1 MRDFRVA
8 HGATEILLIRHGEAE
23 AMPPSETLHP
33 KDVDMPLSARGR
45 AQAQA
50 MANRLRSRGIA
61 AIYSSPLR
69 RTRETADALAAATEL
84 PVTEDARVREVEIAG
99 VGPVGM
105 HDLAEIAIAQG
116 GWSHLPGTES
126 SETIRSRMRA
136 AINEIVTAHPGA
148 RVAVVSHAG
157 AINAYVASLLGLQ
170 SDFFFPTGN
179 TSISIVRARDER
191 RLLVSLNDIAHL
203 ESVREYGNGRP
214 A

>member
-8 HGATEILLIRHGEAE
+8 HGATEMLLIRHAE
-23 AMPPSETLHP
+23 AQPLPENETFDP
-33 KDVDMPLSARGR
+33 KHVDMPLSERGR
-45 AQAQA
+45 GQAA
-50 MANRLRSRGIA
+50 ALAARLAHRGLA

-69 RTRETADALAAATEL
+69 RTRETADALASTTGL
-84 PVTEDARVREVEIAG
+84 PVAEDQRLREVEIAG

-105 HDLAEIAIAQG
+105 HDLAEIAIAHG

-126 SETIRSRMRA
+126 SEEIRGRMRA
-136 AINEIVTAHPGA
+136 AINDVITAYPSA
-148 RVAVVSHAG
+148 RVAVISHAG
-157 AINAYVASLLGLQ
+157 AINAYVAALLGLK

-203 ESVREYGNGRP
+203 ERP

>member
-8 HGATEILLIRHGEAE
+8 HGATEVLLIRHGEAE
-23 AMPPSETLHP
+23 PMPASEAVHP

-45 AQAQA
+45 EQAA
-50 MANRLRSRGIA
+50 ALALRLAHRGIG

-69 RTRETADALAAATEL
+69 RTRETADALAAATGL
-84 PVTEDARVREVEIAG
+84 PVAEDGRLREVEIAG
-99 VGPVGM
+99 VGPVAM

-126 SETIRSRMRA
+126 SQAIRERMTAGIDAVIA
-136 AINEIVTAHPGA
+136 AHGGA
-148 RVAVVSHAG
+148 RVAVFTHAG
-157 AINAYVASLLGLQ
+157 AINAYVASLLGLK

-179 TSISIVRARDER
+179 TSISIVRARDQR

-203 ESVREYGNGRP
+203 ERS

>member
-1 MRDFRVA
+1 MHDFRVA
-8 HGATEILLIRHGEAE
+8 HGATEVLLIRHGEAE
-23 AMPPSETLHP
+23 PMLPTQALNP
-33 KDVDMPLSARGR
+33 KEVDMPLSARGR

-61 AIYSSPLR
+61 AIYASGLR
-69 RTRETADALAAATEL
+69 RARETAEALAQTTGL
-84 PVTEDARVREVEIAG
+84 PVAQDDRLREVEIAG
-99 VGPVGM
+99 VGSVGM
-105 HDLAEIAIAQG
+105 HDLAEIAIAHG

-126 SETIRSRMRA
+126 SQAIRGRVTQALDAIIA
-136 AINEIVTAHPGA
+136 AHGGA

-157 AINAYVASLLGLQ
+157 AINAYIAGLLGLK

-203 ESVREYGNGRP
+203 ERP

>member
-8 HGATEILLIRHGEAE
+8 NGATEILLIRHGEAE
-23 AMPPSETLHP
+23 PIAPSEALHP
-33 KDVDMPLSARGR
+33 KDVDMPLSTRGR
-45 AQAQA
+45 QQATA
-50 MANRLRSRGIA
+50 MANRLRTRGIG

-69 RTRETADALAAATEL
+69 RTRETAEALASATGL
-84 PVTEDARVREVEIAG
+84 PIAEDPRLREVEIAG
-99 VGPVGM
+99 VGPVAM

-126 SETIRSRMRA
+126 SQAIRGRVSA
-136 AINEIVTAHPGA
+136 AVDAIIAANAGA

-157 AINAYVASLLGLQ
+157 AINAYIAGLLGLK

-179 TSISIVRARDER
+179 TSISIVRSRDER

-203 ESVREYGNGRP
+203 ERS